1 MSDITPESIGLVPT
15 PEPPAPD
22 PVYARVA
29 NSGVLYVQPF
39 AQAPTEP
46 DWRLVVDT
54 PKPTITDTQECVQ
67 TGWTITDTTASQTW
81 AVLDR
86 PAPDAP
92 VVVVPP
98 SDVPTEVPLWA
109 FRAVLTV
116 QGIAPQVDGLI
127 AALPEPQKTVA
138 QVQWEFGNYIVRSH
152 PLIVALGAQIG
163 MTAAQ
168 IDDVFR
174 QAAALK

>member
-1 MSDITPESIGLVPT
+1 MPDELIPPPPT
-15 PEPPAPD
+15 PT
-22 PVYARVA
+22 YAFIA
-29 NSGVLYVQPF
+29 NGDVLYTRQFDVTPF
-39 AQAPTEP
+39 EEG
-46 DWRLVVDT
+46 WRLVVDT
-54 PKPTITDTQECVQ
+54 PKPVFDAATQECVQ
-67 TGWTITDTTASQTW
+67 TGWSITDTTATQTW
-81 AVLDR
+81 AVLDK

-92 VVVVPP
+92 VVTVPP
-98 SDVPTEVPLWA
+98 SDVPDEIPLWA

-152 PLIVALGAQIG
+152 PLIAALGAQLG
-163 MTAAQ
+163 MTSAQ